1 MWDQLS
7 KQLYPLYVFCSMGTD
22 KKKNNEIMIINIYMY
37 TWGIFGSIKLAS
49 AEATMPLQVLP
60 KGTIKCVNM

>member
-1 MWDQLS
+1 
-7 KQLYPLYVFCSMGTD
+7 
-22 KKKNNEIMIINIYMY
+22 MY

-60 KGTIKCVNM
+60 KGIIKCVNM